1 MVILVLIGTV
11 LVIISEIF
19 HGRVSLNSVEPT
31 LLLLMNFLRA
41 FCVISSPCWIFTLL
55 FTDICC
61 GYRSLSWEGSP
72 IFKTSL
78 FFPWI
83 HFVKNFHRFA
93 FWNLN
98 QLIIHTWINF
108 GIIHFC
114 CSFREYSQPAFIYL
128 FKVNN
133 GNTEIT
139 CETRSKLKNKDTRAT
154 SKTSFW
160 CLHC

>member
-1 MVILVLIGTV
+1 
-11 LVIISEIF
+11 
-19 HGRVSLNSVEPT
+19 
-31 LLLLMNFLRA
+31 MNQLCCFLWI
-41 FCVISSPCWIFTLL
+41 FCVHSAWFPPLVEFSHYFPQTYAVAIDHFLEKDLP
-55 FTDICC
+55 
-61 GYRSLSWEGSP
+61 SL
-72 IFKTSL
+72 KLL

-139 CETRSKLKNKDTRAT
+139 CETRSKLKKQRHQSNFKDVILVSLLLALNWFHRLFTC
-154 SKTSFW
+154 FHC
-160 CLHC
+160 CLWAIKGQHYTL